1 MRLTL
6 PTLLTLFRI
15 VLLPVIV
22 VVFYL
27 PEYFPATRS
36 WSNLAAAGI
45 FILAGM
51 TDWLDA

>member
-36 WSNLAAAGI
+36 WSNHAA
-45 FILAGM
+45 
-51 TDWLDA
+51 